1 MIKSARK
8 NGGTLCAG
16 RVVQFARNNHVRI
29 TMIPSADTIKF
40 RFIILICGILNRF

>member
-16 RVVQFARNNHVRI
+16 WVVQFARNNHIANV
-29 TMIPSADTIKF
+29 A
-40 RFIILICGILNRF
+40 

>member
-16 RVVQFARNNHVRI
+16 RVVQFARNNQFTLGFV
-29 TMIPSADTIKF
+29 
-40 RFIILICGILNRF
+40 

>member
-16 RVVQFARNNHVRI
+16 RVVQFARNNHFGYKMAI
-29 TMIPSADTIKF
+29 FSQM
-40 RFIILICGILNRF
+40 

>member
-16 RVVQFARNNHVRI
+16 WVVQFARNNHHSEQNEI
-29 TMIPSADTIKF
+29 
-40 RFIILICGILNRF
+40 